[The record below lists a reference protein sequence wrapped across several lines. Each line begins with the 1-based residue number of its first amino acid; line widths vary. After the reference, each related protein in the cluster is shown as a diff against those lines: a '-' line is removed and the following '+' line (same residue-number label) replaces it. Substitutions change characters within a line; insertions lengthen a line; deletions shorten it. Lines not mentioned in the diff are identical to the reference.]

1 MQVPPFNPPR
11 CGDWVGECR
20 VVEVL
25 GEGGFGIVYKVERAG
40 LFFALKLLR
49 ARALEGWGQREIN
62 ILRHLAH
69 PNVVGFH
76 AYDRYPVPV
85 YGYLYFVMEYVEG
98 RTLEDWALDE
108 NPSARQVAR
117 VLLEVL
123 LALAAVHQQGV
134 FHRDLKRDNIL
145 IRHSD
150 ARPILVDFGVG
161 WLAGE
166 PTVTRD
172 TLPPGTCEY
181 RSPEAIRFEREPAH
195 KGSTYRPDEGDDLW
209 AVGVTL
215 YWLLTDVLPFGNRYA
230 HGLNDRIVTLAP
242 KAPREI
248 NARVPEVLSTLCLR
262 MLEKERSARFSGC
275 AELCG
280 ALEAA
285 LASAE
290 LDGRWDLPL
299 MDPDAPDKAPTEL
312 DAHRVPRDAEEREAL
327 QWNVAR
333 PRRGR
338 KAARKPGPEEKKR
351 TPPVDAP
358 APLQAGEPP
367 ARVQVAEG
375 PAPSPEALAALLAH
389 VPPAPGGGAAPPPVA
404 EAAAPAVLP
413 AAPPARAV
421 LAPPLA
427 GAQAPGALARGLSR
441 LLPSSVGLLPVRSV
455 VTDAVKPA
463 AKVALVV
470 VAVLALASAG
480 AFVVRAR
487 EATVS
492 PPAPVPTATPAPG
505 AFLPHAWLPECP
517 IPRTC
522 AVREVAAPPETV
534 EAEGD
539 AAPPVATSPAS
550 ATAMARK
557 QDSRSIPQ
565 DKPASAPLSG
575 EGRCKRYV
583 CTAGVCGW
591 VFIACAGA
599 PQVRG
604 TPGREDCPPGAVDT
618 MKELGVSGDPLTARF
633 LAAGGGDFVTVRE
646 GTGAVEMR
654 SSNGALRE
662 GTVLTGDLILGEN
675 RLYGRFKQAQTPEGK
690 VYPVCFE
697 IHYNGTGESIEA
709 MSGPDSA
716 RVHSITTVHAVGS
729 FR

>member
-1 MQVPPFNPPR
+1 
-11 CGDWVGECR
+11 
-20 VVEVL
+20 VEVL

-76 AYDRYPVPV
+76 AYDRWPVPV
-85 YGYLYFVMEYVEG
+85 YGYLYFVMEFVEG

-108 NPSARQVAR
+108 NPSARWVAR

-145 IRHSD
+145 IRDLD
-150 ARPILVDFGVG
+150 ARPMLVDFGIG

-172 TLPPGTCEY
+172 TLPPGTYEY
-181 RSPEAIRFEREPAH
+181 RSPEAICFEREPAN

-209 AVGVTL
+209 AMGVTL
-215 YWLLTDVLPFGNRYA
+215 YWLLTDVLPFGNRHA
-230 HGLNDRIVTLAP
+230 RGLNDRIVTHAP
-242 KAPREI
+242 KAPREV
-248 NARVPEVLSTLCLR
+248 NSRVPKALSTLCLR
-262 MLEKERSARFSGC
+262 MLAKERSARFSGC

-299 MDPDAPDKAPTEL
+299 MDPDAPDKAPTEQ
-312 DAHRVPRDAEEREAL
+312 DANMVPRDAEELEAL

-338 KAARKPGPEEKKR
+338 KAARKPGPEEKKCM
-351 TPPVDAP
+351 PVVDAP

-367 ARVQVAEG
+367 APAPLQAGEPLARVQM
-375 PAPSPEALAALLAH
+375 
-389 VPPAPGGGAAPPPVA
+389 A
-404 EAAAPAVLP
+404 EAAAPAP
-413 AAPPARAV
+413 QPPAPPARAV
-421 LAPPLA
+421 RAPP
-427 GAQAPGALARGLSR
+427 GAKAPGALARGLSR

-455 VTDAVKPA
+455 VTDAMKPA

-487 EATVS
+487 RAPAS

-517 IPRTC
+517 TPRACPVTEL
-522 AVREVAAPPETV
+522 AVSPETTEAGGGAAPV
-534 EAEGD
+534 V
-539 AAPPVATSPAS
+539 APTPAS
-550 ATAMARK
+550 ATAMPLRK
-557 QDSRSIPQ
+557 QESRLPPQ
-565 DKPASAPLSG
+565 EKPASVIQL
-575 EGRCKRYV
+575 EDGRCKKWL
-583 CTAGVCGW
+583 CLAAAGCSW
-591 VFIACAGA
+591 VLVACPGA
-599 PQVRG
+599 QVRSTLG
-604 TPGREDCPPGAVDT
+604 PEDCPAGAVKT
-618 MKELGVSGDPLTARF
+618 MREELRIPLGEELAVGFPGIRRGDYATVRGGF
-633 LAAGGGDFVTVRE
+633 GSVELAAKYGELD
-646 GTGAVEMR
+646 
-654 SSNGALRE
+654 E
-662 GTVLTGDLILGEN
+662 GTVLTGDFILGEKV
-675 RLYGRFKQAQTPEGK
+675 LHGRFKRAQTPGGK
-690 VYPVCFE
+690 TYPVCMEFRQV
-697 IHYNGTGESIEA
+697 GRGVDIEDNVGA
-709 MSGPDSA
+709 DAVKVNTMALVRAVISFQEA
-716 RVHSITTVHAVGS
+716 R
-729 FR
+729 